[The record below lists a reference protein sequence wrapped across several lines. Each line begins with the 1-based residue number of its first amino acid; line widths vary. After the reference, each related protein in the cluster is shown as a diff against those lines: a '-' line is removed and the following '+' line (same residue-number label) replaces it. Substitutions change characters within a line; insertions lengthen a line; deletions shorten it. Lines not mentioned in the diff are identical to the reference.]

1 MRSAQGGPVNACRLI
16 VLVLTLAGMA
26 LTGSLGRWQLARAAE
41 KQAMQAAE
49 QAAERLPDA
58 DVGALLAASSPAQA
72 AALMHRSIALRGRW
86 LAERTVYLENRVMD
100 QKAGFYVLTPL
111 QLDAQGSV
119 VLVARGWAPRNF
131 DDRRVLPPVQTPASE
146 VELRGR
152 LVDHVPSFFALGAE
166 SPGPIRQ
173 NIDLQAYARESGL
186 PLAALMVQQDGPPSD
201 GLTRDWPSPTS
212 GADKNFSYAFQWFS
226 LCALMGGLFLWFQVV
241 RPFRSTRRGRSGR

>member
-1 MRSAQGGPVNACRLI
+1 MSLRR
-16 VLVLTLAGMA
+16 LVLLVITLAGMA
-26 LTGSLGRWQLARAAE
+26 LTGALGRWQLSRADE
-41 KQAMQAAE
+41 KQAMQAAA

-72 AALMHRSIALRGRW
+72 AALMHRSIALRGHW
-86 LAERTVYLENRVMD
+86 LAGRSIYLENRVMD

-111 QLDAQGSV
+111 QLEARSDV
-119 VLVARGWAPRNF
+119 VLAVRGWAPRNF
-131 DDRRVLPPVQTPASE
+131 DDRSVLPPVQTPASE

-173 NIDLQAYARESGL
+173 NVDLQAYARESGL

-212 GADKNFSYAFQWFS
+212 GADKNLSYAFQWFS
-226 LCALMGGLFLWFQVV
+226 LCALMGGLFFWFQVV
-241 RPFRSTRRGRSGR
+241 RPFRSTRRGQSGH

>member
-1 MRSAQGGPVNACRLI
+1 MSARRLI

-119 VLVARGWAPRNF
+119 VLVARGWA
-131 DDRRVLPPVQTPASE
+131 PVQTPASE